1 MEIKVIASSSKGNCY
16 LLDDGKTQIL
26 IEAGITFNKLIR
38 KVNISNISGILVS
51 HEHQDHAKAVNDLI
65 RRCKRVYSA
74 KETFDALG
82 IETPTFFAQ
91 QIKEYEIKM
100 IGTFAVIPFPTQHD
114 AANPFGF
121 LIQSIITKEVLMFAT
136 DTYYVKNKFEGL
148 NYIMIE
154 CNYANEILEQ
164 NTKISKAQK
173 QRLYKSHFELENV
186 KEFLRNQDLSQVKEI
201 YLMHLSSGNSD
212 EERFKREI
220 QELTGIPVY
229 VCQEE

>member
-38 KVNISNISGILVS
+38 KVNISNISGVLVT
-51 HEHQDHAKAVNDLI
+51 HEHQDHAKAVSDLI
-65 RRCKRVYSA
+65 RRGKRVYSA
-74 KETFDALG
+74 QETFSALG
-82 IETPTFFAQ
+82 IEKNGLAKPIVEYQ
-91 QIKEYEIKM
+91 LQMIK
-100 IGTFAVIPFPTQHD
+100 TFAIIPFPTQHD
-114 AANPFGF
+114 AAKPLGF
-121 LIQSIITKEVLMFAT
+121 LIKSLLTNEVVLFAT

-154 CNYANEILEQ
+154 CNYANDILEKRD
-164 NTKISKAQK
+164 NISKKQK
-173 QRLYKSHFELENV
+173 DRLYKSHFELENV

>member
-38 KVNISNISGILVS
+38 KVNISNISGVLVT
-51 HEHQDHAKAVNDLI
+51 HEHQDHAKGVSDLI
-65 RRCKRVYSA
+65 RRGKRVYSA
-74 KETFDALG
+74 KETFDALN
-82 IETPTFFAQ
+82 IQTPTLFAREL
-91 QIKEYEIKM
+91 KEYEKIM
-100 IGTFAVIPFPTQHD
+100 IGTFAVIPFLTKHD
-114 AANPFGF
+114 AAKPLGF
-121 LIQSIITKEVLMFAT
+121 LIKSIYTKQVLLFAT
-136 DTYYVKNKFEGL
+136 DTYYIKEKFQEL
-148 NYIMIE
+148 NFIMIE
-154 CNYANEILEQ
+154 CNYANDILEKRE
-164 NTKISKAQK
+164 NISKKQK
-173 QRLYKSHFELENV
+173 DRLYKSHFELENV

>member
-38 KVNISNISGILVS
+38 KVNISNISGVLVT
-51 HEHQDHAKAVNDLI
+51 HEHQDHAKGVSDLI
-65 RRCKRVYSA
+65 RRGKRVYSA
-74 KETFDALG
+74 QETFDALG
-82 IETPTFFAQ
+82 IEKNGLAKPIVEYQ
-91 QIKEYEIKM
+91 LQMIK
-100 IGTFAVIPFPTQHD
+100 TFAIIPFPTQHD
-114 AANPFGF
+114 AAKPLGF
-121 LIQSIITKEVLMFAT
+121 LIKSLVTNEVLLFAT

-154 CNYANEILEQ
+154 CNYANDILEKRD
-164 NTKISKAQK
+164 NISKKQK
-173 QRLYKSHFELENV
+173 DRLYKSHFELENV

>member
-1 MEIKVIASSSKGNCY
+1 MDRIQRHKEICEELNDVYAKKNHDYGDSFSK
-16 LLDDGKTQIL
+16 
-26 IEAGITFNKLIR
+26 
-38 KVNISNISGILVS
+38 
-51 HEHQDHAKAVNDLI
+51 
-65 RRCKRVYSA
+65 
-74 KETFDALG
+74 TFDALG
-82 IETPTFFAQ
+82 IEKNGLAKPIVEYQ
-91 QIKEYEIKM
+91 LQMIK
-100 IGTFAVIPFPTQHD
+100 TFAIIPFPTQHD
-114 AANPFGF
+114 AAKPLGF
-121 LIQSIITKEVLMFAT
+121 LIKSLVTNEVVLFAT

-154 CNYANEILEQ
+154 CNYASDILEKRD
-164 NTKISKAQK
+164 NISKKQK
-173 QRLYKSHFELENV
+173 DRLYKSHFELENV

>member
-38 KVNISNISGILVS
+38 KVNISNISGVLVT
-51 HEHQDHAKAVNDLI
+51 HEHQDHAKGVSDLI
-65 RRCKRVYSA
+65 RRGKRVYSA
-74 KETFDALG
+74 QETFDALG
-82 IETPTFFAQ
+82 IEKNGLAKPIVEYQ
-91 QIKEYEIKM
+91 LQMIK
-100 IGTFAVIPFPTQHD
+100 TFAIIPFPTQHD
-114 AANPFGF
+114 AAKPLGF
-121 LIQSIITKEVLMFAT
+121 LIKSLETNEVVLFAT

-154 CNYANEILEQ
+154 CNYANDILEKRD
-164 NTKISKAQK
+164 NISKKQK
-173 QRLYKSHFELENV
+173 DRLYKSHFELENV

>member
-38 KVNISNISGILVS
+38 KVNISNISGVLVT
-51 HEHQDHAKAVNDLI
+51 HEHQDHAKAVSDLI
-65 RRCKRVYSA
+65 RRGKRVYSA
-74 KETFDALG
+74 QETFSALG
-82 IETPTFFAQ
+82 IEKNGLAKPIVEYQ
-91 QIKEYEIKM
+91 LQMIK
-100 IGTFAVIPFPTQHD
+100 TFAIIPFPTQHD
-114 AANPFGF
+114 AAKPLGF
-121 LIQSIITKEVLMFAT
+121 LIKSLVTNEVVLFAT

-154 CNYANEILEQ
+154 CNYANDILEKRD
-164 NTKISKAQK
+164 NISKKQK
-173 QRLYKSHFELENV
+173 DRLYKSHFELENV

>member
-38 KVNISNISGILVS
+38 KVNISNISGVLVT
-51 HEHQDHAKAVNDLI
+51 HEHQDHAKAVSDLI
-65 RRCKRVYSA
+65 RRGKRVYSA

-82 IETPTFFAQ
+82 IEKNGLAKPIVEYQ
-91 QIKEYEIKM
+91 LQMIK
-100 IGTFAVIPFPTQHD
+100 TFAIIPFPTQHD
-114 AANPFGF
+114 AAKPLGF
-121 LIQSIITKEVLMFAT
+121 LIKSLVTNEVVLFAT

-154 CNYANEILEQ
+154 CNYANDILEKRD
-164 NTKISKAQK
+164 NISKKQK
-173 QRLYKSHFELENV
+173 DRLYKSHFELENV

>member
-38 KVNISNISGILVS
+38 KVNISNISGVLVT
-51 HEHQDHAKAVNDLI
+51 HEHQDHAKAVSDLI
-65 RRCKRVYSA
+65 RRGKRLYSA

-82 IETPTFFAQ
+82 IEKNGLAKPIVEYQ
-91 QIKEYEIKM
+91 LQMIK
-100 IGTFAVIPFPTQHD
+100 TFAIIPFPTQHD
-114 AANPFGF
+114 AAKPLGF
-121 LIQSIITKEVLMFAT
+121 LIKSLVTNEVVLFAT

-154 CNYANEILEQ
+154 CNYANDILEKRD
-164 NTKISKAQK
+164 NISKKQK
-173 QRLYKSHFELENV
+173 DRLYKSHFELENV

>member
-38 KVNISNISGILVS
+38 KVNISNISGVLVT
-51 HEHQDHAKAVNDLI
+51 HEHQDHAKAVSDLI
-65 RRCKRVYSA
+65 RRGKRVYSA
-74 KETFDALG
+74 KETFSALG
-82 IETPTFFAQ
+82 IEKNGLAKPIVEYQ
-91 QIKEYEIKM
+91 LQMIK
-100 IGTFAVIPFPTQHD
+100 TFAIIPFPTQHD
-114 AANPFGF
+114 AAKPLGF
-121 LIQSIITKEVLMFAT
+121 LIKSLVTNEVVLFAT

-154 CNYANEILEQ
+154 CNYANDILEKRD
-164 NTKISKAQK
+164 NISKKQK
-173 QRLYKSHFELENV
+173 DRLYKSHFELENV

>member
-38 KVNISNISGILVS
+38 KVNISNISGVLVT
-51 HEHQDHAKAVNDLI
+51 HEHQDHAKGVSDLI
-65 RRCKRVYSA
+65 RRGKRVYSA

-82 IETPTFFAQ
+82 IEKNVLAKPIVEYQ
-91 QIKEYEIKM
+91 LQMIK
-100 IGTFAVIPFPTQHD
+100 TFAIIPFPTQHD
-114 AANPFGF
+114 AAKPLGF
-121 LIQSIITKEVLMFAT
+121 LIKSLVTNEVVLFAT

-154 CNYANEILEQ
+154 CNYANDILEKRE
-164 NTKISKAQK
+164 NISKKQK
-173 QRLYKSHFELENV
+173 DRLYKSHFELENV

>member
-38 KVNISNISGILVS
+38 KVNISNIIGVLVT
-51 HEHQDHAKAVNDLI
+51 HEHQDHAKAVIDLI

-82 IETPTFFAQ
+82 IEKNGLAKPIVEYQ
-91 QIKEYEIKM
+91 LQMIK
-100 IGTFAVIPFPTQHD
+100 TFAIIPFPTQHD
-114 AANPFGF
+114 AAKPLGF
-121 LIQSIITKEVLMFAT
+121 LIKSLVTNEVVLFAT

-154 CNYANEILEQ
+154 CNYANDILEKRD
-164 NTKISKAQK
+164 NISKKQK
-173 QRLYKSHFELENV
+173 DRLYKSHFELENV

>member
-38 KVNISNISGILVS
+38 KVNISNISGVLVT
-51 HEHQDHAKAVNDLI
+51 HEHQDHAKAVSDLI
-65 RRCKRVYSA
+65 RRCKRVYSSQ
-74 KETFDALG
+74 ETFDALG
-82 IETPTFFAQ
+82 IEKNVLAKPIVEYQ
-91 QIKEYEIKM
+91 LQMIK
-100 IGTFAVIPFPTQHD
+100 TFAIIPFPTQHD
-114 AANPFGF
+114 AAKPLGF
-121 LIQSIITKEVLMFAT
+121 LIKSLVTNEVVLFAT

-154 CNYANEILEQ
+154 CNYANDILEKRE
-164 NTKISKAQK
+164 NISKKQK
-173 QRLYKSHFELENV
+173 DRLYKSHFELENV

>member
-38 KVNISNISGILVS
+38 KVNISNISGVLVT
-51 HEHQDHAKAVNDLI
+51 HEHQDHAKAVSDLI
-65 RRCKRVYSA
+65 RRGKRVYSA
-74 KETFDALG
+74 QETFDALG
-82 IETPTFFAQ
+82 IEKNGLAKPIVEYQ
-91 QIKEYEIKM
+91 LQMIK
-100 IGTFAVIPFPTQHD
+100 TFAIIPFPTQHD
-114 AANPFGF
+114 AAKPLGF
-121 LIQSIITKEVLMFAT
+121 LIKSLVTNEVVLFAT

-154 CNYANEILEQ
+154 CNYANDILEKRD
-164 NTKISKAQK
+164 NISKKQK
-173 QRLYKSHFELENV
+173 DRLYKSHFELENV

>member
-38 KVNISNISGILVS
+38 KVNISNISGVLVT
-51 HEHQDHAKAVNDLI
+51 HEHQDHAKGVSDLI
-65 RRCKRVYSA
+65 RRGKRVYSA

-82 IETPTFFAQ
+82 IEKNGLAKPIVEYQ
-91 QIKEYEIKM
+91 LQMIK
-100 IGTFAVIPFPTQHD
+100 TFAIIPFPTQHD
-114 AANPFGF
+114 AAKPLGF
-121 LIQSIITKEVLMFAT
+121 LIKSLVTNEVVLFAT

-154 CNYANEILEQ
+154 CNYANDILEKRD
-164 NTKISKAQK
+164 NISKKQK
-173 QRLYKSHFELENV
+173 DRLYKSHFELENV

>member
-38 KVNISNISGILVS
+38 KVNISNISGVLVT
-51 HEHQDHAKAVNDLI
+51 HEHQDHAKGVSDLI
-65 RRCKRVYSA
+65 RRGKRVYSA
-74 KETFDALG
+74 QETFSALG
-82 IETPTFFAQ
+82 IEKNGLAKPIVEYQ
-91 QIKEYEIKM
+91 LQMIK
-100 IGTFAVIPFPTQHD
+100 TFAIIPFPTQHD
-114 AANPFGF
+114 AAKPLGF
-121 LIQSIITKEVLMFAT
+121 LIKSLVTNEVVLFAT

-154 CNYANEILEQ
+154 CNYANDILEKRD
-164 NTKISKAQK
+164 NISKKQK
-173 QRLYKSHFELENV
+173 DRLYKSHFELENV

>member
-38 KVNISNISGILVS
+38 KVNISNISGVLVT
-51 HEHQDHAKAVNDLI
+51 HEHQDHAKAVSDLI
-65 RRCKRVYSA
+65 RRGKRVYSA
-74 KETFDALG
+74 QETFSALG
-82 IETPTFFAQ
+82 IEKNGLAKPIVEYQ
-91 QIKEYEIKM
+91 LQMIK
-100 IGTFAVIPFPTQHD
+100 TFAIIPFPTQHD
-114 AANPFGF
+114 AAKPLGF
-121 LIQSIITKEVLMFAT
+121 LIKSLVTNEVVLFAT

-154 CNYANEILEQ
+154 CNYANDILEKRD
-164 NTKISKAQK
+164 NISKKQK
-173 QRLYKSHFELENV
+173 DRLYKSHFELENV
-186 KEFLRNQDLSQVKEI
+186 KEFLRNQDLTQVKEI

>member
-38 KVNISNISGILVS
+38 KVNISNISGVLVT
-51 HEHQDHAKAVNDLI
+51 HEHQDHAKAVSYLI
-65 RRCKRVYSA
+65 RRGKRVYSA
-74 KETFDALG
+74 QETFDALG
-82 IETPTFFAQ
+82 IEKNGLAKTIVEYQ
-91 QIKEYEIKM
+91 LQMIK
-100 IGTFAVIPFPTQHD
+100 TFAIIPFPTQHD
-114 AANPFGF
+114 AAKPLGF
-121 LIQSIITKEVLMFAT
+121 LIKSLVTNEVVLFAT

-154 CNYANEILEQ
+154 CNYANDILEKRD
-164 NTKISKAQK
+164 NISKKQK
-173 QRLYKSHFELENV
+173 DRLYKSHFELENV

>member
-38 KVNISNISGILVS
+38 KVNISNISGVLVT
-51 HEHQDHAKAVNDLI
+51 HEHQDHAKAVSDLI
-65 RRCKRVYSA
+65 RRGKRLYSA

-82 IETPTFFAQ
+82 IEKNALAKPIVEYQ
-91 QIKEYEIKM
+91 LQMIK
-100 IGTFAVIPFPTQHD
+100 TFAIIPFPTQHD
-114 AANPFGF
+114 AAKPLGF
-121 LIQSIITKEVLMFAT
+121 LIKSLVTNEVVLFAT

-154 CNYANEILEQ
+154 CNYANDILEKRE
-164 NTKISKAQK
+164 NISKKQK
-173 QRLYKSHFELENV
+173 DRLYKSHFELENV

>member
-38 KVNISNISGILVS
+38 KVNISNISGVLVT
-51 HEHQDHAKAVNDLI
+51 HEHQDHAKAVIDLI
-65 RRCKRVYSA
+65 RRGKRVYSA
-74 KETFDALG
+74 QETFDALG
-82 IETPTFFAQ
+82 IEKNGLAKPIVEYQ
-91 QIKEYEIKM
+91 LQMIK
-100 IGTFAVIPFPTQHD
+100 TFAIIPFPTQHD
-114 AANPFGF
+114 AAKPLGF
-121 LIQSIITKEVLMFAT
+121 LIKSLVTNEVVLFAT

-154 CNYANEILEQ
+154 CNYANDILEKRD
-164 NTKISKAQK
+164 NISKKQK
-173 QRLYKSHFELENV
+173 DRLYKSHFELENV

>member
-38 KVNISNISGILVS
+38 KVNISNISGVLVT
-51 HEHQDHAKAVNDLI
+51 HEHQDHSKAVSDLI
-65 RRCKRVYSA
+65 RRGKRVYSA

-82 IETPTFFAQ
+82 IEKNVFAKPIVEYQ
-91 QIKEYEIKM
+91 LQMIK
-100 IGTFAVIPFPTQHD
+100 TFAIIPFPTQHD
-114 AANPFGF
+114 AAKPLGF
-121 LIQSIITKEVLMFAT
+121 LIKSFVTNEVVLFAT

-154 CNYANEILEQ
+154 CNYANDILEKRD
-164 NTKISKAQK
+164 NISKKQK
-173 QRLYKSHFELENV
+173 DRLYKSHFELENV

>member
-38 KVNISNISGILVS
+38 KVNISNVSGVLVT
-51 HEHQDHAKAVNDLI
+51 HEHQDHAKGVSDLI

-82 IETPTFFAQ
+82 IEKNGLAKPIVEYQ
-91 QIKEYEIKM
+91 LQMIK
-100 IGTFAVIPFPTQHD
+100 TFAIIPFPTQHD
-114 AANPFGF
+114 AAKPLGF
-121 LIQSIITKEVLMFAT
+121 LIKSLVTNEVVLFAT

-154 CNYANEILEQ
+154 CNYANDILEKRE
-164 NTKISKAQK
+164 NISKKQK
-173 QRLYKSHFELENV
+173 DRLYKSHFELENV

>member
-38 KVNISNISGILVS
+38 KVNISNISGVLVT
-51 HEHQDHAKAVNDLI
+51 HEHQDHAKAVSDLI
-65 RRCKRVYSA
+65 RRGKRVYSA

-82 IETPTFFAQ
+82 IEKNALAKPIVEYQ
-91 QIKEYEIKM
+91 LQMIK
-100 IGTFAVIPFPTQHD
+100 TFAIIPFPTQHD
-114 AANPFGF
+114 AAKPLGF
-121 LIQSIITKEVLMFAT
+121 LIKSLVTNEVVLFAT

-154 CNYANEILEQ
+154 CNYANDILEKRD
-164 NTKISKAQK
+164 NISKKQK
-173 QRLYKSHFELENV
+173 DRLYKSHFELENV

>member
-38 KVNISNISGILVS
+38 KVNISNISGVLVT
-51 HEHQDHAKAVNDLI
+51 HEHQDHAKAVSDLI
-65 RRCKRVYSA
+65 RRCKRVYSSQ
-74 KETFDALG
+74 ETFDALG
-82 IETPTFFAQ
+82 IEKNVLAKPIVEYQ
-91 QIKEYEIKM
+91 LQMIK
-100 IGTFAVIPFPTQHD
+100 TFAIIPFPTQHD
-114 AANPFGF
+114 AAKPLGF
-121 LIQSIITKEVLMFAT
+121 LIKSLVTNEVVLFAT

-154 CNYANEILEQ
+154 CNYANDILEKRD
-164 NTKISKAQK
+164 NISKKQK
-173 QRLYKSHFELENV
+173 DRLYKSHFELENV
-186 KEFLRNQDLSQVKEI
+186 KDFLRNQDLSQVKEI

>member
-38 KVNISNISGILVS
+38 KVNISNISGVLVT
-51 HEHQDHAKAVNDLI
+51 HEHQDHAKAVSDLI
-65 RRCKRVYSA
+65 RRGKRVYSA
-74 KETFDALG
+74 QETFDALG
-82 IETPTFFAQ
+82 IEKNGLAKPIVEYQ
-91 QIKEYEIKM
+91 LQMIK
-100 IGTFAVIPFPTQHD
+100 TFAIIPFPTQHD
-114 AANPFGF
+114 AAKPLGF
-121 LIQSIITKEVLMFAT
+121 LIKSLLTNEVVLFAT

-154 CNYANEILEQ
+154 CNYANDILEKRD
-164 NTKISKAQK
+164 NISKKQK
-173 QRLYKSHFELENV
+173 DRLYKSHFELENV

>member
-38 KVNISNISGILVS
+38 KVNISNISGVLVT
-51 HEHQDHAKAVNDLI
+51 HEHQDHAKAVSDLI
-65 RRCKRVYSA
+65 RRGKRVYSSQ
-74 KETFDALG
+74 ETFDALG
-82 IETPTFFAQ
+82 IEKNALAKPIVEYQ
-91 QIKEYEIKM
+91 LQMIK
-100 IGTFAVIPFPTQHD
+100 TFAIIPFPTQHD
-114 AANPFGF
+114 AAKPLGF
-121 LIQSIITKEVLMFAT
+121 LIKSLVTNEVVLFAT

-154 CNYANEILEQ
+154 CNYANDILEKRD
-164 NTKISKAQK
+164 NISKKQK
-173 QRLYKSHFELENV
+173 DRLYKSHFELENV

>member
-1 MEIKVIASSSKGNCY
+1 M
-16 LLDDGKTQIL
+16 LDDGKTQIL

-38 KVNISNISGILVS
+38 KVNIANISGVLVT
-51 HEHQDHAKAVNDLI
+51 HEHQDHAKGVSDLI
-65 RRCKRVYSA
+65 RRGKRVYSA

-82 IETPTFFAQ
+82 IKTPTFFAQ

-100 IGTFAVIPFPTQHD
+100 IGSFAVIPFLTKHD
-114 AANPFGF
+114 AAKPLGF
-121 LIQSIITKEVLMFAT
+121 LIKSIYTKQVLLFAT
-136 DTYYVKNKFEGL
+136 DTYYIKDTFKQL
-148 NYIMIE
+148 NYIMVE
-154 CNYANEILEQ
+154 CNYANDILEKRE
-164 NTKISKAQK
+164 NISKKQK
-173 QRLYKSHFELENV
+173 DRLYKSHFELENV
-186 KEFLRNQDLSQVKEI
+186 KEFLRNQDLSQVQEI

>member
-38 KVNISNISGILVS
+38 KVNISNISGVLVT
-51 HEHQDHAKAVNDLI
+51 HEHQDHAKGVSDLI
-65 RRCKRVYSA
+65 RRGKRVYSA
-74 KETFDALG
+74 QETFDALG
-82 IETPTFFAQ
+82 IEKNGLAKPIVEYQ
-91 QIKEYEIKM
+91 LQMIK
-100 IGTFAVIPFPTQHD
+100 TFAIIPFPTQHD
-114 AANPFGF
+114 AAKPLGF
-121 LIQSIITKEVLMFAT
+121 LIKSLLTNEVVLFAT

-154 CNYANEILEQ
+154 CNYANDILEKRD
-164 NTKISKAQK
+164 NISKKQK
-173 QRLYKSHFELENV
+173 DRLYKSHFELENV